1 MSENLSDYFQRAT
14 GARSVRAIALAAG
27 LEPSTLNR
35 QLTGSTSL
43 AVETVVTICRA
54 FNLDL
59 ADAFVAAGYIT
70 EDEANRLGARVALSA
85 FSDLE
90 LAREIVVRIE
100 NATASEV
107 ITGDLPIPINVRGPV
122 QDDLRAVASERTDED
137 ETDEGYDG

>member
-1 MSENLSDYFQRAT
+1 MADNLSDYFQRAT
-14 GARSVRAIALAAG
+14 GARSVRAIALRAG

-35 QLTGSTSL
+35 QLTGATTL

-54 FNLDL
+54 FDLDL

-70 EDEANRLGARVALSA
+70 EEEADRLGARVALSA

-100 NATASEV
+100 NATASEDL
-107 ITGDLPIPINVRGPV
+107 TGDLPIPINVRGAG
-122 QDDLRAVASERTDED
+122 QDDLLAVASERTDDD
-137 ETDEGYDG
+137 ETDEGYE

>member
-1 MSENLSDYFQRAT
+1 MQENLSDYFLRAT
-14 GARSVRAIALAAG
+14 GARSVRAIAMKAG

-35 QLTGSTSL
+35 QLTGSNTL

-54 FNLDL
+54 FDLDF

-70 EDEANRLGARVALSA
+70 EAEADRLGARVALSE

-100 NATASEV
+100 NATASEDL
-107 ITGDLPIPINVRGPV
+107 TGELPIPINVRGPV
-122 QDDLRAVASERTDED
+122 QDDLRAVASDREDAD
-137 ETDEGYDG
+137 ETDEGFDG